1 MRIVKSG
8 KEKNKK
14 NTHNKKAAEKKIQK
28 NTKNAKQKIP
38 KKRAQNPQRKKTK
51 KNAQKNL
58 QKKFQNQSPPKKH
71 PIQIPKQIQPQ
82 LIVIKKQL
90 CSLQSTVRIQ
100 VVCKKFPS
108 SILEIACPGAH
119 TTLRMIPTW
128 RGFRKIT
135 LLRIVD

>member
-14 NTHNKKAAEKKIQK
+14 ITHNKKAAEKKIQK
-28 NTKNAKQKIP
+28 NTKTGKQKIP

-51 KNAQKNL
+51 KNAQK
-58 QKKFQNQSPPKKH
+58 KSPPIKIPTKKH